1 MNNRLRVLCIGDVV
15 GVIGRAM
22 FQKYGDKIK
31 REFNADIM
39 VVNGENSGERGRGIT
54 SRIVRFFRHNGA
66 DIVTSGNHIWDER
79 EIYNYLEQHTDL
91 LRPANFPNETP
102 GIGVTT
108 IAHRDILIGIV
119 NVQGR
124 VFMREHVSC
133 PFKTIDTI
141 LSFLK
146 DKTKCIIVDFH
157 AETTSEKAGFGYYVD
172 GRVSGVVG
180 THTHVQTADERILP
194 HGTAFITDLG
204 MVGSLNSM
212 LGMKKDPIIKH
223 LITQMPV
230 KFEVETSNPVLLCGA
245 VIDIDMTS
253 GKAFNIERIRI
264 LDDSI
269 QINSTEEK

>member
-1 MNNRLRVLCIGDVV
+1 VNNRLRVICIGDVV
-15 GVIGRAM
+15 GVTGRAM
-22 FQKYGDKIK
+22 LQKYGNTIK
-31 REFNADIM
+31 REMHADIM
-39 VVNGENSGERGRGIT
+39 IVNGENSSERGRGIT
-54 SRIVRFFRHNGA
+54 SRIVRFLRHNGA
-66 DIVTSGNHIWDER
+66 DVITSGNHIWNER

-91 LRPANFPNETP
+91 LRPANFPSETP

-108 IAHRDILIGIV
+108 ITHRDTLIGVV
-119 NVQGR
+119 NIQGR
-124 VFMREHVSC
+124 VFMREHVAC

-172 GRVSGVVG
+172 GRVSAVVG
-180 THTHVQTADERILP
+180 THTHVQTADERILDQ
-194 HGTAFITDLG
+194 GTAFITDLG
-204 MVGSLNSM
+204 LVGSLNSM

-230 KFEVETSNPVLLCGA
+230 KFEVETSHPVLLSGV
-245 VIDIDMTS
+245 VIDIDIAS
-253 GKAFNIERIRI
+253 GKALAIERIRI

-269 QINSTEEK
+269 QINSIEEK